1 MTSNV
6 ALRQGHLAKPIRMR
20 SLKAAIKEWLPRHLF
35 HGAASR
41 SEQKAPHNP
50 EQALLKSYAERRET
64 TFEALDQLDANNP
77 LDRGEVEAVAQML
90 HKLAGTAGMFGEA
103 ELGEEARIQE
113 QALLDAEE
121 EDVNAA
127 VRTAQQ
133 AFAKWKSSEPPT
145 RLFSDAGVVSP
156 RSDEMPD

>member
-1 MTSNV
+1 M
-6 ALRQGHLAKPIRMR
+6 QGHLAKPIRMR
-20 SLKAAIKEWLPRHLF
+20 SLKAAIKEWLPSYLLR
-35 HGAASR
+35 GGESR

-50 EQALLKSYAERRET
+50 EEALLKSYAERRET

-103 ELGEEARIQE
+103 ELGEVARVQE
-113 QALLDAEE
+113 QAILDAQE
-121 EDVNAA
+121 EDVSAA

-133 AFAKWKSSEPPT
+133 AFAKWKASEPPT
-145 RLFSDAGVVSP
+145 RLFSDAGMASP
-156 RSDEMPD
+156 RLDETPD